1 MCWLSVSDEKLV
13 RHDTRVIV
21 YYVRK
26 RFKHISMY
34 WLMATP
40 VKIIFRP
47 SYALLSILI
56 AHSFSISPFCLVGEL
71 LQCKIPWP
79 TIVECQC

>member
-13 RHDTRVIV
+13 RHDTRGIV

-34 WLMATP
+34 WLMVTP
-40 VKIIFRP
+40 VKIIIRP

-56 AHSFSISPFCLVGEL
+56 VHSFSLSHHFAWLVNCCNARFRGQL
-71 LQCKIPWP
+71 
-79 TIVECQC
+79 